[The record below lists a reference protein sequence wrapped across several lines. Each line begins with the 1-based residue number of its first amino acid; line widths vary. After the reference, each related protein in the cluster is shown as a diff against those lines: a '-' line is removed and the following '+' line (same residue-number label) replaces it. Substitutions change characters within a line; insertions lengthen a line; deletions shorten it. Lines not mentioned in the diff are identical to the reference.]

1 LAHDPDWRQADDA
14 NNLREAATASHGR
27 THAGGGEQ
35 QADKTYAETHVK
47 SDSLRA
53 LQRSAPAAHHTFK
66 RATNFPPALA
76 PSPPIRAQLHRAR
89 PQ

>member
-1 LAHDPDWRQADDA
+1 MTP
-14 NNLREAATASHGR
+14 TIFGR
-27 THAGGGEQ
+27 PPQPPTGARTRGGGEQ

-47 SDSLRA
+47 SDSVRA

-76 PSPPIRAQLHRAR
+76 PFPPIRAQVHRAR